1 MERWNFYF
9 KPTCQAISTTG
20 ATVKLPVGHGMVTLD
35 EDAPSESVFFPAE
48 QAAFELIPGEVS
60 RLEKGGLAERHG
72 TVR

>member
-9 KPTCQAISTTG
+9 KPTCQAVTMTG
-20 ATVKLPVGHGMVTLD
+20 ATVQLPTGHGMVTVD
-35 EDAPSESVFFPAE
+35 EDGASEQVFFPAE
-48 QAAFELIPGEVS
+48 QAAFELLPGEVD

>member
-9 KPTCQAISTTG
+9 KPTALAVSRTG
-20 ATVKLPVGHGMVTLD
+20 ATVELPTGHGMVTLD
-35 EDAPSESVFFPAE
+35 ENATSEQVFFPAE
-48 QAAFELIPGEVS
+48 QAAFELITGEVE